1 MPKRLLIALLVAG
14 LAPGAAAQTRGG
26 FGFGGFHNGG
36 FRNGAGFAGQYGD
49 RFGRNLAWFGA
60 PFFYS
65 DYSSQ
70 PTAYEPPA
78 SPVVI
83 IQPAAAAAPAE
94 PKPEPLMIEWQG
106 DRYVRFS
113 GQPESATKASS
124 ALDYSEAPSPA
135 TALNK
140 PAFHS
145 SAETQPSSVNLPPV
159 VLVYRD
165 GHREQVSDYVIAN
178 GNLYARGDYWHDG
191 FWNKTVQLSALDL
204 PSTLRANSE
213 SGVKFVLPSGPNEV
227 VTRP

>member
-1 MPKRLLIALLVAG
+1 MPKWLLIALLVAG
-14 LAPGAAAQTRGG
+14 LAPGAAAQMRGG

-36 FRNGAGFAGQYGD
+36 FRNGAGFAGHD
-49 RFGRNLAWFGA
+49 GRLGRGLVWFGD

-70 PTAYEPPA
+70 PPAYQPPA

-83 IQPAAAAAPAE
+83 VQPPAAAAPAE
-94 PKPEPLMIEWQG
+94 RKPEPLMIEWQG

-113 GQPESATKASS
+113 GQRESATKASS
-124 ALDYSEAPSPA
+124 ALDYSGTPSTAPQASPV
-135 TALNK
+135 
-140 PAFHS
+140 
-145 SAETQPSSVNLPPV
+145 ELPPV

-178 GNLYARGDYWHDG
+178 GNLYARGDYWRDG
-191 FWNKTVQLSALDL
+191 FWTKTVQLSALDL
-204 PSTLRANSE
+204 PSTLRVNSD
-213 SGVKFVLPSGPNEV
+213 SAVKFVLPSGPNEV